1 MIYGDPNKFAILM
14 DVVPDW
20 TLDNSYKNGLFH
32 FIIDGKFFPDS
43 AGVAT
48 LSGDISCLSED
59 NALLSPPEDNAL
71 FNMDK
76 SLAFPFMLK
85 VMLPALLEPDSDIP
99 DDFETDYKY
108 QASTYNLE
116 DESCYVFA
124 VGSEGKIRILGAKTS
139 YLSGNSQ
146 DGYEWKNYDDL
157 NVYEAILL
165 KEDIYKIVNDVKTQY
180 LTTGK

>member
-1 MIYGDPNKFAILM
+1 MIYGNPNKFAILM
-14 DVVPDW
+14 DIVSDW

-48 LSGDISCLSED
+48 LSGDVSCLSED
-59 NALLSPPEDNAL
+59 NALLSPPEDNVL

-76 SLAFPFMLK
+76 SLAFSSMLK
-85 VMLPALLEPDSDIP
+85 VMLPALLEPEADIP

-116 DESCYVFA
+116 NESCYVLA
-124 VGSEGKIRILGAKTS
+124 VGLEGKIRILGAKTS
-139 YLSGNSQ
+139 YLYGNAQ
-146 DGYEWKNYDDL
+146 DGYEWKNHDVIH
-157 NVYEAILL
+157 VYEVILL
-165 KEDIYKIVNDVKTQY
+165 KEEIYKIVNDVKAQY